1 MNVITMSLFMYDF
14 IAYRAKKHKIYFI
27 TLEEYKPFG
36 KTVATQYIIK
46 SITYAVLFAI
56 GLIMLIITGVSF
68 FK

>member
-1 MNVITMSLFMYDF
+1 MYDY

-36 KTVATQYIIK
+36 KNVATEYIVK
-46 SITYAVLFAI
+46 SILYAVLFAT
-56 GLIMLIITGVSF
+56 GLIMLIIKGVTF

>member
-1 MNVITMSLFMYDF
+1 MNVITMSLFIYDF
-14 IAYRAKKHKIYFI
+14 LSYRAKKHRVHFI
-27 TLEEYKPFG
+27 TLADYKPIG
-36 KTVATQYIIK
+36 KSIATQYIIK